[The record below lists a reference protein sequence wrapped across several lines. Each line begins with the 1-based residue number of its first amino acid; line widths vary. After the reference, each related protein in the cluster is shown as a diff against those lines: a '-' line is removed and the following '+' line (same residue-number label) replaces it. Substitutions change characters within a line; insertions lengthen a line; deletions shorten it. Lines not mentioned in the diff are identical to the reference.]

1 MGRNISIVSLI
12 LCLGISGASAQK
24 QKPAL
29 FARNNLVA
37 WCVVPYDKEKR
48 NPEERAGMLK
58 ALGFTQ
64 FAWDWRAEHL
74 PEMMREIRALRANDI
89 KLKAVWF
96 WVNAAEGLDKANEYI
111 LETLEQNNINTEL
124 WLSFNDRFFEG
135 LSDQEK
141 LKKAVA
147 FISALNTRANRMG
160 CTVQLYNH
168 GGWFGEPENQ
178 VKIIKATGADNI
190 GIVYNFHHAR
200 HQVNDFPRLIR
211 LMKPHLTTVNI
222 NGMKEDGPI
231 ALPVGEGDHELA
243 MLRELRKSGYN
254 GSLGILSHVDDQDA
268 ALTLKRNLDG
278 LKKLLAEM
286 GENAALRSYR
296 NTQ

>member
-1 MGRNISIVSLI
+1 MGRNISIVALI

-147 FISALNTRANRMG
+147 FISALNTRA
-160 CTVQLYNH
+160 
-168 GGWFGEPENQ
+168 
-178 VKIIKATGADNI
+178 
-190 GIVYNFHHAR
+190 
-200 HQVNDFPRLIR
+200 
-211 LMKPHLTTVNI
+211 
-222 NGMKEDGPI
+222 
-231 ALPVGEGDHELA
+231 
-243 MLRELRKSGYN
+243 
-254 GSLGILSHVDDQDA
+254 
-268 ALTLKRNLDG
+268 
-278 LKKLLAEM
+278 
-286 GENAALRSYR
+286 
-296 NTQ
+296 